1 MSIVFPINP
10 VDNQEY
16 VAANGIKY
24 KWNQSTN
31 SWMGDIRPTSILT
44 AGAMGAT
51 GVAGPAGSAGY
62 TGSQGPQGIPGTAVA
77 QGATGATG
85 IAGPQGPSGAI
96 GSPVTD
102 VEAVGSY
109 VLAVPYGIFPDVLP
123 TGTTY
128 RYGNLI
134 AGSFLRPSG
143 TNDSLL
149 QGYNLPG
156 TWQCMGN
163 SAVLTGS
170 KNVITRVPSIWVRKF

>member
-51 GVAGPAGSAGY
+51 GPTGPI
-62 TGSQGPQGIPGTAVA
+62 GPI
-77 QGATGATG
+77 GASGP
-85 IAGPQGPSGAI
+85 AGPQGPSGAI